1 MNTTVRPYAVEA
13 SPMTALIRFR
23 NALALTA
30 YLGAAPAVLAEP
42 PAKPDLLDETQ
53 RLQEVA
59 IRKVEADVRLGLS
72 EAASLA
78 QTDRPKAV
86 ERLKAVLALLESD
99 ALLSD
104 ERKATHLRVVK
115 DRIRIAEMEAISDA
129 EDAAARAARDA
140 IQQQQKAASEKQAEI
155 GAKIKSA
162 LASIAALRSEG
173 KLSDAAKQTKT
184 LLKDHPDDLAVQV
197 LNNISSTGFQ
207 LQEAKVVRTETEEK
221 RLVAMRDMDRSMIP
235 PIGDI
240 EFPKDWKEK
249 SARRLKSQQLSP
261 TEMRILQALSTPIS
275 VEFKGSK
282 LQDVVDYISTMTNIP
297 IMIDKGALDE
307 NQLSYDSPISFALKN
322 KIETRTALRS
332 ILNQVGLTY
341 VVRDGVIQVTT
352 QLRARDMMVTKSY
365 YIGDLVSVAGLFGG
379 STQYGL
385 AMDQAQLAQNVA
397 GVVEMVT
404 SSLDP
409 MSWAGK
415 GGNGAIGFNI
425 PTMSLIVRQSA
436 EVHMMIRG
444 GLYK

>member
-1 MNTTVRPYAVEA
+1 MN
-13 SPMTALIRFR
+13 ALNRFR
-23 NALALTA
+23 QALALTA

-42 PAKPDLLDETQ
+42 PAKPNLLDETQ
-53 RLQEVA
+53 RLHEVA

-72 EAASLA
+72 EAARLA
-78 QTDRPKAV
+78 ETDRPKAV
-86 ERLKAVLALLESD
+86 ERLKAVLAQLEGDSLLG
-99 ALLSD
+99 D
-104 ERKATHLRVVK
+104 ERKATHVRVVK
-115 DRIRIAEMEAISDA
+115 DRIRTAEMEAISDA

-140 IQQQQKAASEKQAEI
+140 IQQQQKAANDKQSEN

-162 LASIAALRSEG
+162 IATIAALRAEG

-184 LLKDHPDDLAVQV
+184 LLKDFPDDLAVQV

-207 LQEAKVVRTETEEK
+207 LQEAKAVRAETEEK

-235 PIGDI
+235 PVGDI

-261 TEMRILQALSTPIS
+261 VEMRILQALSTPIS

-282 LQDVVDYISTMTNIP
+282 LQDVVDYIATMTNMTIT
-297 IMIDKGALDE
+297 IDKGALDE
-307 NQLSYDSPISFALKN
+307 AQLSYDSPISFALKT

-332 ILNQVGLTY
+332 MLNQIGLTY
-341 VVRDGVIQVTT
+341 VVRDGVIQVTS
-352 QLRARDMMVTKSY
+352 QLRARDNMVTKSY

-379 STQYGL
+379 STQYGM

-397 GVVEMVT
+397 GIVEMVT
-404 SSLDP
+404 NSLDP
-409 MSWAGK
+409 MSWQGK
-415 GGNGAIGFNI
+415 GGHGAIGFNI
-425 PTMSLIVRQSA
+425 PTLSLIVRQSA